1 MKLIVGLGNPG
12 RNYAGNRHNVGF
24 MVVDELASRARA
36 SWSSKFKGEYARIDL
51 GRESAVLLKPQTF
64 MNLSGESVG
73 AAAQFYQVA
82 IEDIFVVH
90 DELDVPY
97 GELRAKLGGGH
108 AGHNGLRSIFQHVA
122 PKGDFPRLRFGIGRP
137 KHGEVSA
144 WVLSNFSSDE
154 SITLSTLIE
163 KAADATEHWV
173 GSGIAA
179 TMNRLNGAAAAA
191 AKPKKPKPETPTP

>member
-24 MVVDELASRARA
+24 MVVDELARRARA
-36 SWSSKFKGEYARIDL
+36 SWSGKFKGEYARADV
-51 GRESAVLLKPQTF
+51 GGESAILLKPQTF
-64 MNLSGESVG
+64 MNLSGESVL

-82 IEDIFVVH
+82 PEDIFVIH

-137 KHGEVSA
+137 QHGEVSA
-144 WVLSNFSSDE
+144 WVLSNFSTSDA
-154 SITLSTLIE
+154 ITLTTLVE
-163 KAADATEHWV
+163 KAADATEQWLKT
-173 GSGIAA
+173 GIAS
-179 TMNRLNGAAAAA
+179 TMNRLNGAASPTR
-191 AKPKKPKPETPTP
+191 KPQTRKDDIGTN